1 MIKHIKDVTNT
12 EDKKRLLSNFFS
24 LSALQIFTYVLPLLT
39 LPYLVRVLGVEK
51 FGLVMFAQAFLIFFN
66 LLVEYGFIL
75 SATRDIS
82 IHRGNKDKI
91 TEIFSSVMIIQSILL
106 IISFVIL
113 TIVLFSFKSFSAYI
127 NLYYLTFL
135 TTVGQ
140 LLFPIWYFQGMEQMK
155 YITIVNI
162 ISKLFFTVL
171 IFIVI
176 KNPGD
181 YIYVPLINGLGFIIG
196 GIISLWM
203 IHKNF
208 NQIFKFYSFNILK
221 KYFIDSTQYFISRI
235 TNVGNENYLIFII
248 GVMFGN
254 TIVGYFSMVE
264 KLYKAYFIGI
274 QPLVQTIYP
283 NMSKNKNISFFKKVY
298 FPATMFFAFI
308 SIVLMFYA
316 KEFLFLFYGITNET
330 INSIFYILFTATFF
344 GITNVLIG
352 YPLLGAMGFV
362 KEANYG
368 NIYGALV
375 SFLYTTICYLLKVDV
390 TTIVFALLI
399 NEIVSVFYRGLK
411 VKRYILNNKGK

>member
-1 MIKHIKDVTNT
+1 MINKIKNVANT
-12 EDKKRLLSNFFS
+12 EDRKKLLGNFFS
-24 LSALQIFTYVLPLLT
+24 LSVLQIFTYILPLLT

-51 FGLVMFAQAFLIFFN
+51 FGLVMFAQAFLMFFN

-91 TEIFSSVMIIQSILL
+91 TEIFSSVMVVQFILL

-113 TIVLFSFKSFSAYI
+113 TIVLFSFESFSADI

-140 LLFPIWYFQGMEQMK
+140 LLFPVWYFQGMEQMK

-162 ISKLFFTVL
+162 VSKLFFTIL

-176 KNPGD
+176 KDPED
-181 YIYVPLINGLGFIIG
+181 YIFVPLINGLGFIIG
-196 GIISLWM
+196 GVISLWM

-208 NQIFKFYSFNILK
+208 NQTFKLYSNNILK
-221 KYFIDSTQYFISRI
+221 KYFIDSTQYFISRM
-235 TNVGNENYLIFII
+235 TNVGNESYLIFVI
-248 GVMFGN
+248 GIMYGN
-254 TIVGYFSMVE
+254 TLVGYFSMVE
-264 KLYKAYFIGI
+264 KLYKAYFMGI

-283 NMSKNKNISFFKKVY
+283 NMSKNRNISFFKKVY
-298 FPATMFFAFI
+298 FPTTVFFALI
-308 SIVLMFYA
+308 SIVLMVNVE
-316 KEFLFLFYGITNET
+316 EFISLFYGVTNET

-352 YPLLGAMGFV
+352 YPLLGAMGFI

-375 SFLYTTICYLLKVDV
+375 SFLYITICYLLKVDI